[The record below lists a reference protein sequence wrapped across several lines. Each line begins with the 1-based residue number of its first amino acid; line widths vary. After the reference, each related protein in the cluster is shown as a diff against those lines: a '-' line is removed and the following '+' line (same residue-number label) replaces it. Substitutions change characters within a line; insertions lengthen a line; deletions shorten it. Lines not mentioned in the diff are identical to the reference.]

1 MCDYTEFMQSPLIV
15 FDHIKKTAVTL
26 QTGPGA
32 DRQLDEVLESQRRQV
47 ATSGR
52 PSK

>member
-1 MCDYTEFMQSPLIV
+1 MQSPLLV
-15 FDHIKKTAVTL
+15 FDHIKKSVTVVP
-26 QTGPGA
+26 TGPA
-32 DRQLDEVLESQRRQV
+32 QRRLADLARSSNTQV